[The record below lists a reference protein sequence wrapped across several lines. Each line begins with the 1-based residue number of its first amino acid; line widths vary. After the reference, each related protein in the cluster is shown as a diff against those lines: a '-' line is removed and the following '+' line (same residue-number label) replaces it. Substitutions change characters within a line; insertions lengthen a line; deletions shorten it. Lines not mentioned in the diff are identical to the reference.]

1 MSDNKRPETHK
12 VGFLKSRPAIE
23 VTAGANLMQAL
34 LAHEIPVASSCRGDG
49 VCAKCRVRI
58 VEGAKNLSPE
68 TEIEA
73 MRRDQ
78 FDFARDERLS
88 CQAEVLGNITIDT
101 PYW

>member
-1 MSDNKRPETHK
+1 MPENKPEIK
-12 VGFLKSRPAIE
+12 FVKSRPAVE
-23 VTAGANLMQAL
+23 VSSGANLMQAL

-78 FDFARDERLS
+78 FDFAGDERLS
-88 CQAEVLGNITIDT
+88 CQAEVLGDITIDT

>member
-1 MSDNKRPETHK
+1 MPKIEF
-12 VGFLKSRPAIE
+12 VKSRPALD
-23 VTAGANLMQAL
+23 VTHGANLMQAL

-49 VCAKCRVRI
+49 VCAKCRIRI

-78 FDFARDERLS
+78 FDFDRDERLS
-88 CQAEVLGNITIDT
+88 CQAEVLGDIKIDT